1 MSMFRLGLAFVGVVI
16 IALLIKNHNT
26 EAKDLTPPKDIM
38 PAKEIA
44 VNFKDLNG
52 DLSESNIVSKY
63 ADLKLSCGNE
73 SSPIAERYCYSDVK
87 SFNGMD
93 AKLIAFFF
101 EKDKLTTVK
110 VDVQANSN
118 DILTRYSKDYGA
130 ATDIKKQKDS
140 EQLVTWILSN
150 GILVTSA
157 DENNKHGMLMWV
169 SSIKV
174 LSKAFAKK

>member
-1 MSMFRLGLAFVGVVI
+1 MEKKSSSPLVFALFSMIVI
-16 IALLIKNHNT
+16 SIIYFYQNADAENI
-26 EAKDLTPPKDIM
+26 DTP
-38 PAKEIA
+38 KEVA

-52 DLSESNIVSKY
+52 EMSESDVVTRY

-73 SSPIAERYCYSDVK
+73 PSPIAERYCYSDVK
-87 SFNGMD
+87 KFNGMD

-118 DILTRYSKDYGA
+118 DILSQYSKDYGA
-130 ATDIKKQKDS
+130 ATDVKKQNGS

-157 DENNKHGMLMWV
+157 EENNKHGMLMWV
-169 SSIKV
+169 SSMKV